1 MSLNTEAVLDRR
13 RLTRALSRWRIVAII
28 AVVAALG
35 AFVLGGGSKLAALSS
50 QPQIARIE
58 IFGLITDD
66 RKQIR
71 MLKKVAKDKSVKAV
85 LLAVNSPGGTTTG
98 GEALFE
104 TLRDVAKKKPVVA
117 VFGTIATS
125 AAYIVGLASDRIY
138 ARGNS
143 ITGSVGVL
151 FQWAEVSGLMEKL
164 GVKMHV
170 VKSGPL
176 KATPSMFEPL
186 NAEGKELAEQMVK
199 ESQVWFL
206 GLVKN
211 RRGIA
216 TAGVPGLEA
225 GRVFS
230 GREALRYKLIDAIGS
245 QDEAIGWLEDKRG
258 IAKDMKVV
266 DWKPQREGQWSWL
279 ASLTGGLARILGLDP
294 ARIAA
299 AFGLKAKFD
308 ALRLDGLVSVWQ
320 PSEN

>member
-28 AVVAALG
+28 AAALALG
-35 AFVLGGGSKLAALSS
+35 ALAFGGERTLAALSS

-58 IFGLITDD
+58 ISGLITDD
-66 RKQIR
+66 RKQLK
-71 MLKKVAKDKSVKAV
+71 MLRSVAKDKSVKAV

-98 GEALFE
+98 GEALYE

-170 VKSGPL
+170 VKSGHL

-186 NAEGKELAEQMVK
+186 DAAGRALTEQMVK

-206 GLVKN
+206 GLVKT

-225 GRVFS
+225 GRVYS

-245 QDEAIGWLEDKRG
+245 QGDAIGWLQDKRG
-258 IAKDMKVV
+258 IAKNLKVV
-266 DWKPQREGQWSWL
+266 DWKPQRDGQLSWL
-279 ASLTGGLARILGLDP
+279 GKLTGSLAQMLGLDP

-299 AFGLKAKFD
+299 AFGLNAKFG